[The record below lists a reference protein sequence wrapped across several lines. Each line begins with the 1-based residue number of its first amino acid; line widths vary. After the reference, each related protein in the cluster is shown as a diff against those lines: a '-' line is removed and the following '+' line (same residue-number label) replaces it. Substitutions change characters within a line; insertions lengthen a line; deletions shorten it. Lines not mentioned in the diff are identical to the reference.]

1 MARADWYRFSGS
13 ISIALKM
20 IRSMRGATD
29 RLTRVN
35 APRLSGA
42 LIDIG
47 NIRSTA
53 RGGKCPASKDYIV
66 APSE

>member
-1 MARADWYRFSGS
+1 
-13 ISIALKM
+13 LKM